1 MIANLKTSNSSSYTS
16 TGLKEKTGVYSEVG
30 KLRKVMV
37 SHPGLAHQ
45 RLTPGNCSE
54 FLFDDVLWVSEAR
67 KDHFDFCQK
76 MIERGVEVVD
86 LQRLLSQVLDIAS
99 ARRWILDRRITENHV
114 GVGMLDELYHWMTEL
129 PGETLA
135 DYLTGG
141 VVANDLP
148 FQSKGLFGDYLG
160 ADGFVIP
167 PLPNLLFT
175 RDTSSWIYDHVSLN
189 PMYWPARRN
198 ETLLTEAVYRFHPAF
213 QLDDSKIIW
222 GGSDTDRGPS
232 SLEGGDVMPIG
243 HRTVLVGM
251 GERSTPQAVSQLAS
265 ALFVAG
271 SVDRVIACQMP
282 KSRSAMHLDTVFT
295 FCDHDLVTSY
305 VELAESIRCCSLRP
319 GEGNNKISYHPESKS
334 LFDLVAEVVGV
345 KALRVVPTGG
355 NHFEQAREQWD
366 DGNNV
371 VALEPGVVMAYDRN
385 VHTNTLLRKQGV
397 EVITLR
403 GAELGRG
410 RGGGHCMTCPLLRD
424 AV

>member
-1 MIANLKTSNSSSYTS
+1 MIADPVTRDLSFPS
-16 TGLKEKTGVYSEVG
+16 TESIEKPGVYSEVG

-45 RLTPGNCSE
+45 RLTPGNCNE
-54 FLFDDVLWVSEAR
+54 FLFDDVFWVSEAR

-76 MIERGVEVVD
+76 MVDRGVEVVD
-86 LQRLLSQVLDIAS
+86 FQQLLSQVLDIPQ
-99 ARRWILDRRITENHV
+99 ARRWLLDRRITEDHV
-114 GVGMLDELYHWMTEL
+114 GVGMLDELKCWMAEL
-129 PGETLA
+129 SGETLA

-141 VVANDLP
+141 VLGRDLP
-148 FQSKGLFGDYLG
+148 FQNKGLFSEYLG

-175 RDTSSWIYDHVSLN
+175 RDISCWIYDQVSLN

-213 QLDDSKIIW
+213 KLDDSYIVW
-222 GGSDTDRGPS
+222 GSSDSDHGPAT
-232 SLEGGDVMPIG
+232 LEGGDVMPIG
-243 HRTVLVGM
+243 NRAVLIGM
-251 GERSTPQAVSQLAS
+251 GERSSPQAVSQLAS
-265 ALFVAG
+265 ALFTAG
-271 SVDRVIACQMP
+271 SVDRVIACQML

-305 VELAESIRCCSLRP
+305 VEIAEGIRCCSLWP
-319 GEGNNKISYHPESKS
+319 GDGEHKISYQPESKS
-334 LFDLVAEVVGV
+334 LFDLVAEAVGV
-345 KALRVVPTGG
+345 KSLRVVPTGG
-355 NHFEQAREQWD
+355 DHFEQAREQWD

-371 VALEPGVVMAYDRN
+371 VALEPGVVLAYDRN